1 MINPRLRAIQFSL
14 VLTCLLFAFQV
25 AGAASFSGQVVGV
38 SDGDTISVMHD
49 GKAEKIRLNGIDCP
63 ESHQDFGRQAKHFT
77 SDLAFNKTVTIE
89 VSDHDKYGRT
99 VGDVILPDGRNLN
112 RELVRAGFAWWYKQ
126 YSKDQSLGELEVEAR
141 AAKRGLWQNPAP
153 VAPWDFRHGK
163 KTAATSTVTSPKHPS
178 DLSER
183 LLAPVARSDTGKDS
197 TLSDRLTQTKNSPQ
211 VTKEKQPSQTETVFV
226 TRTGRKYH
234 RDGCRYLSKSRIP
247 IGLADAKAD
256 GFTPCSVCVP
266 PP

>member
-25 AGAASFSGQVVGV
+25 AGAAGFSGQVVGV
-38 SDGDTISVMHD
+38 SDGDTISVLHD

-63 ESHQDFGRQAKHFT
+63 ESHQDFGQRAKQFT

-112 RELVRAGFAWWYKQ
+112 RELVRAGFAWWYKK
-126 YSKDQSLGELEVEAR
+126 YSKDQSLGELEAEAR
-141 AAKRGLWQNPAP
+141 AAKRGLWQNFAP

-163 KTAATSTVTSPKHPS
+163 KTAATSTAANPEPS
-178 DLSER
+178 SGLSER
-183 LLAPVARSDTGKDS
+183 LLAPLARPDTGKD
-197 TLSDRLTQTKNSPQ
+197 LSLSERLSPKNIS
-211 VTKEKQPSQTETVFV
+211 SQTTTNKQQSQTLTVFI

-234 RDGCRYLSKSRIP
+234 LNGCRYLSKSQLP
-247 IGLADAKAD
+247 IGLAAAKAR
-256 GFTPCSVCVP
+256 GLGPCSVCAP

>member
-38 SDGDTISVMHD
+38 SDGDTISVLHN

-63 ESHQDFGRQAKHFT
+63 ESHQDFGQRAKQFT
-77 SDLAFNKTVTIE
+77 SNLTFNKTVTVE

-126 YSKDQSLGELEVEAR
+126 YSHDQSLGELEEEAR
-141 AAKRGLWQNPAP
+141 AAKRGLWQDPAP
-153 VAPWDFRHGK
+153 IAPWDFRRGK
-163 KTAATSTVTSPKHPS
+163 KTATVPTVTNPKHS
-178 DLSER
+178 SGVSER
-183 LLAPVARSDTGKDS
+183 LSPPVARSDAEKGS
-197 TLSDRLTQTKNSPQ
+197 SLSDRLTPATKSPQ
-211 VTKEKQPSQTETVFV
+211 VTKERQPSQIETVFV

-247 IGLADAKAD
+247 IGLADAKAS
-256 GFTPCSVCVP
+256 GFTPCSVCAP
-266 PP
+266 PN

>member
-1 MINPRLRAIQFSL
+1 MVNQRLRSVQFLL

-25 AGAASFSGQVVGV
+25 ASAASFSGQVVSI
-38 SDGDTISVMHD
+38 SDGDTISVLHD

-63 ESHQDFGRQAKHFT
+63 ESHQDFGQRAKQFT

-89 VSDHDKYGRT
+89 VSGHDKYGRT

-126 YSKDQSLGELEVEAR
+126 YSKDQSLGELEAQAR
-141 AAKRGLWQNPAP
+141 ADRRGLWQDPAP
-153 VAPWDFRHGK
+153 IAPWDFRRGK
-163 KTAATSTVTSPKHPS
+163 KTATTSTVANPKHS
-178 DLSER
+178 SGLSER
-183 LLAPVARSDTGKDS
+183 LSTPEARTDVEKGSS
-197 TLSDRLTQTKNSPQ
+197 LSDRLTPIPKTPQ

-247 IGLADAKAD
+247 IGLADTKAR
-256 GFTPCSVCVP
+256 GFAPCSVCSP
-266 PP
+266 PN

>member
-1 MINPRLRAIQFSL
+1 MINRRLRATQILL
-14 VLTCLLFAFQV
+14 VLTYLLFAFQI
-25 AGAASFSGQVVGV
+25 ASAASFSGQVVGV

-63 ESHQDFGRQAKHFT
+63 ESHQDFGQRAKQFT
-77 SDLAFNKTVTIE
+77 SDHVFNKTVTVE
-89 VSDHDKYGRT
+89 VSDYDKYGRT

-112 RELVRAGFAWWYKQ
+112 KELVSAGFAWWYKQ
-126 YSKDQSLGELEVEAR
+126 YSHDQSLGELEAAAR
-141 AAKRGLWQNPAP
+141 GAKRGLWADPAP

-163 KTAATSTVTSPKHPS
+163 KTTTSSVTTTDHLSG
-178 DLSER
+178 LSER
-183 LLAPVARSDTGKDS
+183 LSAPGVYSNNGENTS
-197 TLSDRLTQTKNSPQ
+197 LSDRLTSNKKSPQ
-211 VTKEKQPSQTETVFV
+211 VTGEKQPSQNETVFV

-247 IGLADAKAD
+247 IAFADAKAR
-256 GFTPCSVCVP
+256 GFTPCSACDP